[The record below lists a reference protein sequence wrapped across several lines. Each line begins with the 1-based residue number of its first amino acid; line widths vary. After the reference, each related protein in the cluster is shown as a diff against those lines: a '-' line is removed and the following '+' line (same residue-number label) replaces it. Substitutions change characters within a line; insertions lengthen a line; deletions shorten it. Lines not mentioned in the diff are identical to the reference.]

1 MVANRVK
8 GWFFV
13 AQQLFGSSRTNL
25 VNKVYEVLQWMGVK
39 KNFGRFLA
47 SILDQVWRNITK
59 NTKKADFK
67 KIGPPVATNY
77 SSPWPPWLSW
87 GSKKFG
93 RFLASILAQV
103 GRNITKNTK
112 YADLKKTGPQLPPIT
127 VSPLPPTSPGGQ
139 KIFWEVSGIYLCPT
153 HPIWP
158 KKLGRITSFGR
169 IDAWRL
175 ILG

>member
-77 SSPWPPWLSW
+77 FSPWPPW
-87 GSKKFG
+87 GSKKILGGFWHVSQLKFEETSPKIP
-93 RFLASILAQV
+93 RMQILRKLAPLLV
-103 GRNITKNTK
+103 PFTR
-112 YADLKKTGPQLPPIT
+112 PP
-127 VSPLPPTSPGGQ
+127 VPPGGQ
-139 KIFWEVSGIYLCPT
+139 KFFWEVSGIYLSSSL
-153 HPIWP
+153 
-158 KKLGRITSFGR
+158 KKYHQKYQECRF
-169 IDAWRL
+169 
-175 ILG
+175 